1 MSNYDNY
8 KHSELTKE
16 IISAAYEVFNY
27 FGFGF
32 LESVYENA
40 LKIELEERGLTNL
53 VSQQPIKVYYKG
65 RISGDFKA
73 DLIVNDCVIIEL
85 KAVETIIPKHEV
97 QLVNYLKSTEI
108 EVGLVINFGE
118 ELKITRRVFSNFQK
132 KKNNR
137 IP

>member
-40 LKIELEERGLTNL
+40 LKIELEERGFTN
-53 VSQQPIKVYYKG
+53 VVCQQPIKVYYKG
-65 RISGDFKA
+65 RLSGDFKA
-73 DLIVNDCVIIEL
+73 DLVVNDCVIIEL
-85 KAVETIIPKHEV
+85 KAVEEIIPRHEV

-118 ELKITRRVFSNFQK
+118 KLKIKRRVFSNFQK
-132 KKNNR
+132 RKSNR